1 MMFLRERASCEAELL
16 KLRTKQLCQ
25 CWQARQSQAPD
36 LAKTPTIVALALV
49 VLIFTVGVV
58 WGKSRSRGFSRYC
71 PKCGRGLNQPA
82 DARCCS
88 YCGAALP

>member
-1 MMFLRERASCEAELL
+1 MTSLVAGMFGLGFPE
-16 KLRTKQLCQ
+16 
-25 CWQARQSQAPD
+25 
-36 LAKTPTIVALALV
+36 IVVLALI

-58 WGKSRSRGFSRYC
+58 WGKSRNRGFSRYC

-82 DARCCS
+82 DAKCCS